1 MDQCDTFLF
10 SAAPMK
16 QSTRLFFLNLN
27 IYLHNIFGMSE
38 LAGPQTFSDP
48 TKFKDLSSTEALKEA
63 GVVLPG
69 LQISI
74 DKPDA
79 EGNG

>member
-1 MDQCDTFLF
+1 
-10 SAAPMK
+10 
-16 QSTRLFFLNLN
+16 
-27 IYLHNIFGMSE
+27 MSE